1 MRRRTFSSSS
11 SVYSWVRST
20 ASAAG
25 LVLAATFPASKHVCQ
40 IIYEILK
47 PHSETGF
54 VVSRM
59 SMSIPTCKD
68 PQIFPK
74 NIMSYASRWV
84 AQPSVKGQRFSRPR
98 RTSSLG
104 VLPADYNFFVDFKCL
119 GGWNFGQIQQMA
131 LVPFVPAI
139 RVHSSTGM
147 CSHIH
152 RSVTREWSIVTQ
164 FYQCGLHMI

>member
-1 MRRRTFSSSS
+1 MRAFHCLCSMVGFSGNISCIQTCLSNNIRNS
-11 SVYSWVRST
+11 K
-20 ASAAG
+20 AS
-25 LVLAATFPASKHVCQ
+25 
-40 IIYEILK
+40 
-47 PHSETGF
+47 TGF

-59 SMSIPTCKD
+59 SMSILTCKD

-74 NIMSYASRWV
+74 NIMSYESYASRWV
-84 AQPSVKGQRFSRPR
+84 ARPSVKGQCFSRPR

-139 RVHSSTGM
+139 CVHSSTGM
-147 CSHIH
+147 CSHIN

>member
-104 VLPADYNFFVDFKCL
+104 VLPADYNFLLISSASADETSAKSSKWHWSHLSLQFACIPPR
-119 GGWNFGQIQQMA
+119 GCA
-131 LVPFVPAI
+131 AI
-139 RVHSSTGM
+139 
-147 CSHIH
+147 
-152 RSVTREWSIVTQ
+152 
-164 FYQCGLHMI
+164 